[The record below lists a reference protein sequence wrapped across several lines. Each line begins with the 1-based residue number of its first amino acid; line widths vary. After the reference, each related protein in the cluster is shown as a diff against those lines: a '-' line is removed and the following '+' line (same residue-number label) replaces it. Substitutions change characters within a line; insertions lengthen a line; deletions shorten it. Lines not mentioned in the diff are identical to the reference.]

1 VLSRQPLERG
11 KRARGEKERGGRWR
25 RPGRNESKILVER
38 ERGRETREKGGLGG
52 VEEDGREK
60 RVEREGRQAVTH
72 APERITYLGKAGG
85 GYIPR

>member
-1 VLSRQPLERG
+1 M
-11 KRARGEKERGGRWR
+11 
-25 RPGRNESKILVER
+25 
-38 ERGRETREKGGLGG
+38 
-52 VEEDGREK
+52 EEDGREK